1 MVPRWR
7 LTATNLGG
15 SLVARG
21 GRIGQRTVEGGEQSM
36 EDDDD
41 SAVAGHQPEIDRL
54 DHPYEYDRERYI
66 CHDSIVLSRPPC
78 GPWMHAH
85 YYILFVHNHMLSI

>member
-15 SLVARG
+15 RLVARG

-41 SAVAGHQPEIDRL
+41 SQRSGRPSAGDR
-54 DHPYEYDRERYI
+54 
-66 CHDSIVLSRPPC
+66 
-78 GPWMHAH
+78 
-85 YYILFVHNHMLSI
+85 

>member
-41 SAVAGHQPEIDRL
+41 SAVAGHPASRRTEIDHGR
-54 DHPYEYDRERYI
+54 DHPSI
-66 CHDSIVLSRPPC
+66 CMIEMP
-78 GPWMHAH
+78 
-85 YYILFVHNHMLSI
+85 